1 MDKSWMN
8 KSRIS
13 REYFNGVQ
21 EFVTFASKQATDDG
35 MILCPCVK
43 CVNSTFLDIEVVRLH
58 IESFGICKGYQPWD
72 FHGESSFSM
81 ASSKVRNSQVQ
92 ESSNEYSD
100 IHEMLHELFPMQNT
114 TSRLVEVGPSVRQH
128 FKLYINCLVMEVGLT
143 FYFNLYAASNE

>member
-1 MDKSWMN
+1 MN

-13 REYFNGVQ
+13 REYSNRVR
-21 EFVTFASKQATDDG
+21 EFVTYASKQATDDG

-58 IESFGICKGYQPWD
+58 LESFGICKGYQPSD
-72 FHGESSFSM
+72 FHGESSFPM